1 MMRWFGKKTPAPA
14 GAAVAAVQTC
24 RGRGPWEAGLPR
36 PLRPPEAAVYEELR
50 EAVPI
55 LDAAIQKIVR
65 LSGGFRLEHP
75 DPRAQRL
82 LESFRRRVPWG
93 RSAVGLDSFLAGY
106 LDCLL
111 TYGSA
116 VGEMVLSPGGRE
128 VAALYLADLRD
139 LELRPGATPLETEL
153 LTASPGG
160 AKPLPYPELVFFS
173 ALDPRPGEAAGQS
186 LLKGLPFL
194 SSVLMQIYRSIGQN
208 FERIGAL
215 RYAVTCKA
223 GQGADAKAVADA
235 IAREWSGA
243 MEASARGELRDFVA
257 VGDVEIKVIGAD
269 SQFIDTQVPVRQ
281 ILEQMVAKTGLP
293 PFLLGLSWSTTER
306 MSRQQADLLT
316 SELESYRNLLTP
328 VIQKICGM
336 VLELAGMGGEARV
349 VWDNI
354 SLQDE
359 TELAQAR
366 LMNAQAAKLEKE
378 GVN

>member
-1 MMRWFGKKTPAPA
+1 MMPWRKRKAPA
-14 GAAVAAVQTC
+14 GAAAVQTC
-24 RGRGPWEAGLPR
+24 RREGGWAESFPR
-36 PLRPPEAAVYEELR
+36 PLRPPEAEVYEGLR

-75 DPRAQRL
+75 DPRARQA
-82 LESFRRRVPWG
+82 LEEFRRRVPWG
-93 RSAVGLDSFLAGY
+93 SSAVGLDSFLAGY

-116 VGEMVLSPGGRE
+116 VGEMVLAPGGRE

-139 LELRPGATPLETEL
+139 LELRPGATPLEAQL
-153 LTASPGG
+153 LLSAPGG
-160 AKPLPYPELVFFS
+160 AAPLPYPELVFFS
-173 ALDPRPGEAAGQS
+173 ALDPLPGEAAGRS
-186 LLKGLPFL
+186 LLRGLPFL
-194 SSVLMQIYRSIGQN
+194 SSVLMEIYRAVGEN
-208 FERIGAL
+208 FRRIGAL

-223 GQGADAKAVADA
+223 GQGADARAVADT

-243 MEASARGELRDFVA
+243 MEASARGEIRDFVA
-257 VGDVEIKVIGAD
+257 VGDVEIKVIGAEN
-269 SQFIDTQVPVRQ
+269 QFIDTQVPVRQ
-281 ILEQMVAKTGLP
+281 LLEQMVAKTGLP

-316 SELESYRNLLTP
+316 SELESYRSLLSP
-328 VIQKICGM
+328 VIRKICRM
-336 VLELAGMGGEARV
+336 VLELRGIPGEPEIL
-349 VWDNI
+349 WDNI

-366 LMNAQAAKLEKE
+366 LYNAQAAKLEQEQE
-378 GVN
+378 GTP

>member
-1 MMRWFGKKTPAPA
+1 MKPWFQKKREAPA
-14 GAAVAAVQTC
+14 AAAVQTS
-24 RGRGPWEAGLPR
+24 RGHDPWGDGLPV
-36 PLRPPEAAVYEELR
+36 PLRPPEAAVYEGLR

-55 LDAAIQKIVR
+55 IDAAIQKIVR
-65 LSGGFRLEHP
+65 LSGGFQLEHP
-75 DPRAQRL
+75 DPRARRL
-82 LESFRRRVPWG
+82 LEEFRGKVPWG
-93 RSAVGLDSFLAGY
+93 ASSLGLDSFLAGY
-106 LDCLL
+106 LGSLL

-116 VGEMVLSPGGRE
+116 VGEMVLSPDGRR
-128 VAALYLADLRD
+128 VAALYLADLGD
-139 LELRPGATPLETEL
+139 LELRQGATPLEAEL
-153 LTASPGG
+153 LVRSSGG
-160 AKPLPYPELVFFS
+160 TRPLQYPELVFFS
-173 ALDPRPGEAAGQS
+173 ALNPRPGEAAGQS
-186 LLKGLPFL
+186 LLRGLPFL

-223 GQGADAKAVADA
+223 DQGADARAMADT
-235 IAREWSGA
+235 IAKEWSGA
-243 MEASARGELRDFVA
+243 MEAAARGELRDFVA

-281 ILEQMVAKTGLP
+281 ILEQIVAKTGLP

-316 SELESYRNLLTP
+316 SELESYRGLLAP
-328 VIQKICGM
+328 VIRKICRT
-336 VLELAGMGGEARV
+336 VLALEGLEGEAEV

-378 GVN
+378 GKS